1 MKIEAKV
8 LTLIM
13 LGIAA
18 LGAGIWTCFA
28 VNRWVGYETDW
39 KFLAAVMIP
48 SAFFCAA
55 LWCAGSGWR
64 LIYEARRRKAFMRAG
79 AAAGY
84 PPKEITDYF
93 K

>member
-1 MKIEAKV
+1 MKTVTKV
-8 LTLIM
+8 SLLRVM
-13 LGIAA
+13 GFAA

-39 KFLAAVMIP
+39 KFMAAVMIP
-48 SAFFCAA
+48 SACFSAA
-55 LWCAGSGWR
+55 LGCVGSAWK
-64 LIYEARRRKAFMRAG
+64 LVCDSRRRKAFMRAG

-84 PPKEITDYF
+84 SPKEITDYF